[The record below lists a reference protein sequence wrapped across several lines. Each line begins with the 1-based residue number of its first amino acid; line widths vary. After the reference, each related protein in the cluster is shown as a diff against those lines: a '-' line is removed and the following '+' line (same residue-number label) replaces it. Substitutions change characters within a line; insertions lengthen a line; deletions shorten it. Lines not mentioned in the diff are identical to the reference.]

1 MCTRRCIL
9 KPKYL
14 SLDNHELEVLL
25 KLFEMYFIGREIS
38 DDTAGHLYTELKEE
52 IRSREAMNN

>member
-1 MCTRRCIL
+1 M

-14 SLDNHELEVLL
+14 SLDNHEIEVLL

>member
-1 MCTRRCIL
+1 M

-14 SLDNHELEVLL
+14 SLENHELAVLL
-25 KLFEMYFIGREIS
+25 KLFEMYFLGKEIS
-38 DDTAGHLYTELKEE
+38 DDTAGHLYKELKEE

>member
-1 MCTRRCIL
+1 M

-14 SLDNHELEVLL
+14 SLDNHEIEVLL
-25 KLFEMYFIGREIS
+25 KLFEMYFIGKEIS
-38 DDTAGHLYTELKEE
+38 DDTAGHLYNELKDE